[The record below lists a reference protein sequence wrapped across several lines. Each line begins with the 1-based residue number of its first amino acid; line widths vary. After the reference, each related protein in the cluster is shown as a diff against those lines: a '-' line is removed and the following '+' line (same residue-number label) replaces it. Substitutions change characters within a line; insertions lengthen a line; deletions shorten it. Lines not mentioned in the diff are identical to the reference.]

1 MYDCDRR
8 VHRFPLCVC
17 DFKAALRD
25 SLTVSRPAVLS
36 SFYVEGANL
45 LNQTILRDE
54 LKLTSVSF
62 RNLLRGRP
70 FHVMVHSQFPKR
82 AVNRTKLFMFA
93 VHITIFRKDHKP
105 SGQMTNSGIEP
116 SNPNPY
122 VSPVGPLGIFVSV
135 TISLD
140 LYVSIHLQN
149 IFLCATEIVRSMV
162 YFVLFAIRPN
172 YTL

>member
-1 MYDCDRR
+1 MFTYPIAEAKGIVRREVSGLTPLTFFRLTPVYDCDRR

-122 VSPVGPLGIFVSV
+122 VSP
-135 TISLD
+135 D
-140 LYVSIHLQN
+140 YV
-149 IFLCATEIVRSMV
+149 AAR
-162 YFVLFAIRPN
+162 YIRLSD
-172 YTL
+172 YTT